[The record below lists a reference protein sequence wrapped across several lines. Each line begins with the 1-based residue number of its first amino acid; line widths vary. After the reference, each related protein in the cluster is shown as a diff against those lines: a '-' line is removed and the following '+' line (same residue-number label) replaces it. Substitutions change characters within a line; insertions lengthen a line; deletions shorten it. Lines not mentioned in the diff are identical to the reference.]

1 MLLRLCPWIWAGGS
15 RAEIPKGEVVF
26 CPIGEM
32 MDQAES
38 GDLGWSTWLLAG
50 GGKKLWRYDGS
61 WRWISAS

>member
-50 GGKKLWRYDGS
+50 EGKKLWRYDGS